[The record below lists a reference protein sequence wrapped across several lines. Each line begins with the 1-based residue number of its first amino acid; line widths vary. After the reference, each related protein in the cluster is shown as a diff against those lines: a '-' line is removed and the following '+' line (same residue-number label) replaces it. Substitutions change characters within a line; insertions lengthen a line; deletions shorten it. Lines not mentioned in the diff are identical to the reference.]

1 LYPTRIFIDSTPV
14 AGSAPA
20 ERSEFYRVR
29 TLLRRSTGREV
40 ETSGPPAEICSC
52 NFGIPAAM
60 AEKLLLRFRCVGPSR
75 RQPKNA
81 PAFPASRPAMPKTAL
96 SFPMCRAIQVP
107 AEICSCN
114 FGIPAIHGGE
124 KKGRVRGP

>member
-1 LYPTRIFIDSTPV
+1 
-14 AGSAPA
+14 
-20 ERSEFYRVR
+20 VR

-60 AEKLLLRFRCVGPSR
+60 AEDCS
-75 RQPKNA
+75 
-81 PAFPASRPAMPKTAL
+81 
-96 SFPMCRAIQVP
+96 SFPVCPAIQAP